1 MNNTPHCF
9 VVMNKLAYNSMKSIL
24 EGLVYRITYSNCL
37 LLLVLLT
44 KTSPS
49 FVRCLIPL
57 NITFK
62 RLDLSAVKIN
72 HRSSVTLQSPVYRL
86 NMSFSFV

>member
-44 KTSPS
+44 KTSPNYWS
-49 FVRCLIPL
+49 FTLSYYVHIKEVLIL
-57 NITFK
+57 
-62 RLDLSAVKIN
+62 
-72 HRSSVTLQSPVYRL
+72 
-86 NMSFSFV
+86 